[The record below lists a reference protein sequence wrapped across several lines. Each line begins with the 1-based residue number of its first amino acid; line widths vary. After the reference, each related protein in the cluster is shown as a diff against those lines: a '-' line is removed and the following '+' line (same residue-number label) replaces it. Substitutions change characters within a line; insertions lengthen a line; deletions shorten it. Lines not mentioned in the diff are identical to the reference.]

1 MADFSPN
8 YGDRKFIPEYEQYAS
23 TINKQVSVDPY
34 NNGKNSLRDIILCDA
49 NQPTES
55 IPLKP
60 GAVLNFRLPPTHNY
74 EISESYLSYTV
85 KITVPVKDV
94 PLPYWELQNNTV
106 KAETTTSDSND
117 VKKESK
123 LFYNVIS
130 QRNNINLVD
139 YFPLNAAAIL
149 LESQVRFTSGCVNVH
164 HDISD
169 YAAILNNLQSEEYM
183 NLHPQT
189 YFKCKNRLDA
199 SIPFIMRNTAAN
211 PEALKE
217 NNFAAKDNPY
227 VYYIDCQIPLNM
239 INPVFAVDS
248 NYWPANLVSV
258 NEHIFLELKTRPV
271 SDWKDIF
278 INPGAKLSNLMGELS
293 KDNLNIFAAIFKSE
307 NIKVDIID
315 AKMNVLYKDNDALT
329 TKLRNELVE
338 SKTSHKLTLLDS
350 RFENITVQ
358 PTDYISRLL
367 NNKYDSVSRIGT
379 SLRVDNTAK
388 CPYLLTI
395 EEQKNIQIFSGFL
408 DIYPADT
415 FGKAGWLSSTS
426 AIKNIFLSFDKFNLY
441 RDGGK
446 TARLYAQDLETATDF
461 YMETLRA
468 LNFNGTSQSGS
479 GSLNL
484 KNYLATNNFI
494 ICSLDAFGSSNFAE
508 IPFDGLDMSH
518 GNLANIETK
527 LCVTSKTASTK
538 NKVVFNSAL
547 YGSPRLELSIITIFD
562 AVLEFKPGNL
572 KYDTSLR

>member
-8 YGDRKFIPEYEQYAS
+8 HEDRKFIPEYEQYVS

-34 NNGKNSLRDIILCDA
+34 NNGRNSLRDIILCDA

-55 IPLKP
+55 LPLKP

-74 EISESYLSYTV
+74 ELSESYLSYTV
-85 KITVPVKDV
+85 KITVPNNSI
-94 PLPYWELQNNTV
+94 PFWQLQDSSV
-106 KAETTTSDSND
+106 TTSTA
-117 VKKESK
+117 
-123 LFYNVIS
+123 LFNNVIS
-130 QRNNINLVD
+130 PKNNINLVD

-199 SIPFIMRNTAAN
+199 SIPFIMKNTASTAV
-211 PEALKE
+211 ELKS
-217 NNFAAKDNPY
+217 NNFAEKTGGY
-227 VYYIDCQIPLNM
+227 VYYIDCQIPMNM

-271 SDWKDIF
+271 NDWKDIF
-278 INPGAKLSNLMGELS
+278 INPGAKLANLMGELS
-293 KDNLNIFAAIFKSE
+293 KDNLNIFAAYFKSDGVT
-307 NIKVDIID
+307 VDIVD
-315 AKMNVLYKDNDALT
+315 AKMNVLYKDNEMLT
-329 TKLRNELVE
+329 KKLRQEL
-338 SKTSHKLTLLDS
+338 SDSRSSHKLTLLDS
-350 RFENITVQ
+350 RFENLTIQVN
-358 PTDYISRLL
+358 DYISRLL

-379 SLRVDNTAK
+379 TLRVDNTAK

-395 EEQKNIQIFSGFL
+395 EEQKNIQVFSGLL
-408 DIYPADT
+408 DIYPAST
-415 FGKAGWLSSTS
+415 FGSANWLGSTT
-426 AIKNIFLSFDKFNLY
+426 AIKNVYLTFDTFNLF

-446 TARLYAQDLETATDF
+446 TARLYARDLDSVNDF

-468 LNFNGTSQSGS
+468 FNFNGTTQSGS
-479 GSLNL
+479 GSLSLN
-484 KNYLATNNFI
+484 NYLTTSNFI
-494 ICSLDAFGSSNFAE
+494 LCSLDAFGSSNYAE

-518 GNLANIETK
+518 GTLANIETK
-527 LCVTSKTASTK
+527 LCPTTKTSSSKGKLTYNSTK
-538 NKVVFNSAL
+538 H
-547 YGSPRLELSIITIFD
+547 GSPRLEMSIITIFD
-562 AVLEFKPGNL
+562 AILEFKPGQL
-572 KYDTSLR
+572 KYDTTLR